1 MTVEPQSVR
10 ERLLATAAGYRRAH
24 EEHRRAGPEGR
35 ARRHL
40 EARLEELTADFE
52 RLLAAAAIDDVT
64 REHWRRHLYDGAP
77 EPALPAAEP
86 ISAASP
92 RRPQRGR
99 GRGSAPLWQR

>member
-10 ERLLATAAGYRRAH
+10 DRLVATVAGYRRAH

-40 EARLEELTADFE
+40 ESRLEELALDFE
-52 RLLAAAAIDDVT
+52 RLLATAAIDDVS
-64 REHWRRHLYDGAP
+64 REHWRRHLYDGAA

-86 ISAASP
+86 VPAAS
-92 RRPQRGR
+92 RHRPQRGR
-99 GRGSAPLWQR
+99 VRGSGPLWQR

>member
-1 MTVEPQSVR
+1 MTVERRSVR
-10 ERLLATAAGYRRAH
+10 EGLLATAVAYRRVH

-40 EARLEELTADFE
+40 EARLEELTAEFE
-52 RLLAAAAIDDVT
+52 HLLAAAAIDAVG
-64 REHWRRHLYDGAP
+64 RERWRRHLYDGAA

-86 ISAASP
+86 VPAASRHRP
-92 RRPQRGR
+92 RQGR